1 MKRPDWHRVLS
12 NISGHTK
19 NIAGVCPMQVLHG
32 SSQSRNRTSPK
43 RSGIRRASPLIATR
57 TQTGNGKFS
66 SSNVA
71 PSKSAEKLKSAPLM
85 VRKSPSSSVTVP
97 VSVIPNGRS
106 EINIRT
112 LVISCF
118 HAMNKA
124 IARSRWSALDEDEC
138 MFLLCVREFGLE
150 RATVLATRFHLKCQL
165 PLQVL
170 RAMFDGLDKSC
181 STQSVTQSRPSSSP
195 VSSKKRS

>member
-1 MKRPDWHRVLS
+1 
-12 NISGHTK
+12 
-19 NIAGVCPMQVLHG
+19 MQVHHG
-32 SSQSRNRTSPK
+32 SSQIRNRISPK
-43 RSGIRRASPLIATR
+43 RSGIRRALPLIATR
-57 TQTGNGKFS
+57 TQTGNGNFSS

-71 PSKSAEKLKSAPLM
+71 PSKSAEKVKSTPLT
-85 VRKSPSSSVTVP
+85 VRKSPSSCVTVP
-97 VSVIPNGRS
+97 VNVIPNGRS

-118 HAMNKA
+118 HAVNKA

-138 MFLLCVREFGLE
+138 MFLLCVREFGFE
-150 RATVLATRFHLKCQL
+150 RATVLATRFQWKCQL

-181 STQSVTQSRPSSSP
+181 SMQSVAQSRPLNSP
-195 VSSKKRS
+195 TSSKKRS